1 MILLLNKQNLEQ
13 KNYGMII
20 NQKKQRFKF
29 QKVQE
34 ILLKQILG
42 NHKVLI
48 QMEMQ
53 NIKIKLKNIGEFK
66 VEYNLIILKL
76 VKIIIK
82 SIKIKT
88 IQF

>member
-1 MILLLNKQNLEQ
+1 
-13 KNYGMII
+13 
-20 NQKKQRFKF
+20 
-29 QKVQE
+29 
-34 ILLKQILG
+34 
-42 NHKVLI
+42 
-48 QMEMQ
+48 MQ